1 MAEDGTCAFHRVM
14 AMGSAGEDVTCL
26 QAHLKRRNVYR
37 GRASGWY
44 GPKTAA
50 SVQAYQ
56 RAMGLVPDGVFGSDC
71 ADAYRTWMRER
82 REREDGR
89 DEWNES
95 DGSDAESDQDGCEH
109 ELRGLRVALDVG
121 HGAHPMGF
129 EVGSRGVRGTEEFHL
144 NTVLSEEIARGL
156 RKKGAHVQ
164 VFRYDEDHPERL
176 WLPERGKKASGHH
189 VFVSCHHNAHDGKTQ
204 GTETLVDVD
213 GTADDVQLAHHVQ
226 RHVVRRLWSEC
237 IDEACVA
244 EKDRGVKWQNLGVL
258 GTVPMDVE
266 AACLVEPY
274 FMDDETVDGYE
285 RIGTH
290 MTQWAARGVVDG
302 IRKYWTEKKQP
313 MYQVRVKYENE
324 DQMKRVQDIAPGA
337 WCVRT
342 RGREEEGC
350 EHDEIH
356 AGTYA
361 NAKTAQIQMERL
373 VQQGHRANV
382 RSTAEDP

>member
-1 MAEDGTCAFHRVM
+1 MADDDRCAFTRVL

-26 QAHLKRRNVYR
+26 QAHLKRRKVYR

-44 GPKTAA
+44 GPKTEA

-56 RAMGLVPDGVFGSDC
+56 RASDLVPDGVFGSAC
-71 ADAYRTWMRER
+71 VDAYRTWMRQAHQEGDV
-82 REREDGR
+82 EA
-89 DEWNES
+89 
-95 DGSDAESDQDGCEH
+95 GSDAESDREGCAH

-121 HGAHPMGF
+121 HGAHPLGF
-129 EVGSRGVRGTEEFHL
+129 EVGSRGVRGTEEFQL
-144 NTVLSEEIARGL
+144 NTVMSEEIARGL
-156 RKKGAHVQ
+156 REKGARVQ
-164 VFRYDEDHPERL
+164 VHRYDEEQPERP
-176 WLPERGKKASGHH
+176 WLPERGQKASGHH

-213 GTADDVQLAHHVQ
+213 GTEEDVQLAHHVQ
-226 RHVVRRLWSEC
+226 RHVVQRLWSEC
-237 IDEACVA
+237 NDAACVA

-290 MTQWAARGVVDG
+290 MTRWAARGVVDG
-302 IRKYWTEKKQP
+302 IRKYWTEKKRP
-313 MYQVRVKYENE
+313 MYQVRVEYENE
-324 DQMKRVQDIAPGA
+324 DQMKRVQEVAPDA

-342 RGREEEGC
+342 QGREEDGC
-350 EHDEIH
+350 ENDEIH
-356 AGTYA
+356 AGAYA
-361 NAKTAQIQMERL
+361 DAKTAQVQMERL
-373 VQQGHRANV
+373 VLQGHRVDV